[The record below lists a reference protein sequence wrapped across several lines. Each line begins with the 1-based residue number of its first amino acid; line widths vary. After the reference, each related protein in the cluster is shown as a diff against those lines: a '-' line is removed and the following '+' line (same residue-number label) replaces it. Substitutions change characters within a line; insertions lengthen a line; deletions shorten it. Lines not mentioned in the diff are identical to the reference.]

1 MGRPS
6 KWAAGL
12 GPLRQYWQEI
22 NRAER
27 EVKAQKRADQK
38 VRDKVRPKCRCKA
51 YPWPHRPTGGLCRFP
66 DPPLEQWKRTR
77 EWTYRPHRERYTGLR
92 RQVARANGL
101 HPIKDR
107 QAIAELVSNA
117 LRMAKEVKEKV
128 PRMRYRE
135 VEITQTGVRV
145 HLPSS
150 GPDWDRKA
158 YPWR

>member
-27 EVKAQKRADQK
+27 EAKAEKRAAQKRRDQ
-38 VRDKVRPKCRCKA
+38 RRPKCRCKA
-51 YPWPHRPTGGLCRFP
+51 YPWPHRPAGGLCRHP
-66 DPPLEQWKRTR
+66 DPPFEQWKPKH
-77 EWTYRPHRERYTGLR
+77 EWKYRPHRDRYTGLR
-92 RQVARANGL
+92 RQIARANGL

-107 QAIAELVSNA
+107 KKIDALVPEA
-117 LRMAKEVKEKV
+117 RRLAKQAKERL

-135 VEITQTGVRV
+135 VEITETGVRV
-145 HLPSS
+145 HLPST

>member
-1 MGRPS
+1 MGRPP

-12 GPLRQYWQEI
+12 GPLREYWLAI

-27 EVKAQKRADQK
+27 EAKAQKRVEQK
-38 VRDKVRPKCRCKA
+38 ARDKRRPKCRCKA
-51 YPWPHRPTGGLCRFP
+51 YPWPHRPAGGLCRYP
-66 DPPLEQWKRTR
+66 DPPVETWKPKV
-77 EWTYRPHRERYTGLR
+77 EWKYRPHRERYTGLR
-92 RQVARANGL
+92 RQIARANGL

-107 QAIAELVSNA
+107 EKITDLVSEA
-117 LRMAKEVKEKV
+117 RRLAKQAKTKM

-135 VEITQTGVRV
+135 VEITENGVRV

-150 GPDWDRKA
+150 GPDWDRTA